1 MAEQKRRQTARWVQI
16 SGLLLLLVGLPLG
29 SFYYLKKGAD
39 YRRAALAEFND
50 YGPMPELA
58 RYDLVAGKLPDS
70 LRGNM
75 FVLAWLA
82 ETDAEVIGS
91 YAESW
96 RKLGDQFLASPHIYF
111 VSLVQDSALAQR
123 VIQENGLAPYTA
135 IQPFLRLSESAFY
148 QTAERIQLPLSE
160 YDAPGTKPIV
170 ALADSSLTVRNFYDL
185 TQEDEVRR
193 LVNHIALFIP
203 LPAEKDILIDRD
215 KEL

>member
-1 MAEQKRRQTARWVQI
+1 MAEQKQRQTARWVQI
-16 SGLLLLLVGLPLG
+16 SGLLLLLVALPLG

-39 YRRAALAEFND
+39 YRRSALAQFDD
-50 YGPMPELA
+50 YGRMPDLE
-58 RYDLVAGKLPDS
+58 RYDLIAGELPDS

-75 FVLAWLA
+75 FVLGWLA
-82 ETDAEVIGS
+82 ATSDEATAI

-96 RKLGDQFLASPHIYF
+96 RKLGNQFLESPYIYF

-123 VIQENGLAPYTA
+123 VIREHGLAPYA
-135 IQPFLRLSESAFY
+135 AVQPFLRMPESAFY

-170 ALADSSLTVRNFYDL
+170 ALVDSSLTVRNFYDL

-203 LPAEKDILIDRD
+203 LPSEKDILIDRS